1 MYINKTWTEVNPNN
15 PPPRIADA
23 ILGLNADAKFTIIN
37 DDIDRLEWL
46 ESFTPIAK
54 DTIMTKYNELKTA
67 WDSAND

>member
-1 MYINKTWTEVNPNN
+1 MYINKVWTEVNPKN

-46 ESFTPIAK
+46 ESFTPIANSE
-54 DTIMTKYNELKTA
+54 IITKYNALKTA
-67 WDSAND
+67 WDDAND